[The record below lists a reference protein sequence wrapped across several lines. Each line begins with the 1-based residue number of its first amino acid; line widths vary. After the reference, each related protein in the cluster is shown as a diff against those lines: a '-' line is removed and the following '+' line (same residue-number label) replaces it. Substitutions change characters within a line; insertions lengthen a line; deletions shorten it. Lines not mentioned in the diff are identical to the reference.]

1 MPLVAKRNCART
13 FTFGRRH
20 EEAFGAHFRGPVVD
34 YCARHGYDFRQV
46 TEPLDGFRAATR
58 AGGVLAQKLLVAAED
73 FAAGYDAVVWLDSD
87 VYVAPHAP
95 SIAAACPEGKICG
108 ANQAAQ
114 LNRRARL
121 FNQITRG
128 YERTAREWYADRGV
142 AFDSEDVLQSGVLV
156 FWPRSHGA
164 LCREVYDAITRS
176 DAYRRHGEDQPFF
189 SREFLRRGL
198 VHFLDWEFN
207 AVWDLH
213 HNFVAVRPD
222 DRGDKVELMARLLF
236 VANFVHFTSL
246 ADVDLLPEAR
256 RGYDDLAAR
265 AACEGACAA

>member
-1 MPLVAKRNCART
+1 MNVHVTGGYDDEKGGAIYSRSSATLTLVNTTMSNCACKR
-13 FTFGRRH
+13 G
-20 EEAFGAHFRGPVVD
+20 GA
-34 YCARHGYDFRQV
+34 
-46 TEPLDGFRAATR
+46 
-58 AGGVLAQKLLVAAED
+58 
-73 FAAGYDAVVWLDSD
+73 
-87 VYVAPHAP
+87 
-95 SIAAACPEGKICG
+95 I
-108 ANQAAQ
+108 
-114 LNRRARL
+114 
-121 FNQITRG
+121 
-128 YERTAREWYADRGV
+128 YADRGV

-164 LCREVYDAITRS
+164 LCREVYDAVTRS

-246 ADVDLLPEAR
+246 ADVGLLPEAR